1 MQRREA
7 GVVGVGFWL
16 LVAMFMAMFAV
27 RAHAQGE
34 DEAWQAFHGQVVIS
48 DVMIAPSE
56 AFESG
61 ATMVAA
67 LRRVERNAVGARDG
81 FWRLHAVAFLDPI
94 LTSGVLRLR
103 ASDVT
108 APNQRDQVR
117 VFDVR
122 GEAGQ
127 KVLPLP
133 DLVLT
138 AAMGFQA
145 GHKYE
150 LAIERIDDQPAA
162 EAVPVAG
169 AAPAAASGKADVC
182 AKGMITL
189 R

>member
-1 MQRREA
+1 MQRQHIM
-7 GVVGVGFWL
+7 VGVGFWL
-16 LVAMFMAMFAV
+16 LVAMFMAMFAM

-48 DVMIAPSE
+48 DIMIAPAE
-56 AFESG
+56 AFDSG

-67 LRRVERNAVGARDG
+67 LHRVERNTVGAREG
-81 FWRLHAVAFLDPI
+81 FWRLHAVAFLDPV

-103 ASDVT
+103 ALDVT
-108 APNQRDQVR
+108 GPNQRDQVR

-127 KVLPLP
+127 KVVPLP

-138 AAMGFQA
+138 AAMGFKA

-150 LAIERIDDQPAA
+150 LAIERIDDQPTV
-162 EAVPVAG
+162 ETLPVAG

>member
-1 MQRREA
+1 MQRRE
-7 GVVGVGFWL
+7 VMVGLGFWL
-16 LVAMFMAMFAV
+16 LVAMFMALFAV

-48 DVMIAPSE
+48 DIMIAPSD

-94 LTSGVLRLR
+94 LTSGTLRLR

-108 APNQRDQVR
+108 APNQHDQVKI
-117 VFDVR
+117 FDVR
-122 GEAGQ
+122 GQAGQ
-127 KVLPLP
+127 KVVPLP

-150 LAIERIDDQPAA
+150 LAIERVDDQTATDV
-162 EAVPVAG
+162 VPVAG
-169 AAPAAASGKADVC
+169 GAPAAASGKADVC